1 MLHRP
6 HARRTAVAAAL
17 ALLLS
22 ALALAGCSAARN
34 GGSSGAPDNAAP
46 QAAGAPNQAAGEGA
60 AGGKAADSAA
70 GTNGN
75 AGTLTPV
82 QERSLIYTG
91 TITVEVDSVVQRA
104 DAATAIAVGAGG
116 VVAGDNRTIDAGR
129 SQATLI
135 LRVPADKFEST
146 LDALSRL
153 GTEESRQISADD
165 VTEQLID
172 LDARIAAQQA
182 SVNRVQAL
190 LAQAQSISE
199 IMSIESELTRRQA
212 DLDSLTQRRAKM
224 AGLVDLA
231 TITAVLHGPD
241 ATIAPPKE
249 EQTGFLAG
257 LRSGW
262 HGFLASVA
270 GVLTVAGY
278 LLPWVAVIGLP
289 LWLILWLTRR
299 RRQARSTPPT
309 PAPPAPAPP
318 TPAPGE

>member
-6 HARRTAVAAAL
+6 HTRRKAAAGAL
-17 ALLLS
+17 AVLLG
-22 ALALAGCSAARN
+22 ALALAGCSANRS
-34 GGSSGAPDNAAP
+34 GTSGAPDNAAAP
-46 QAAGAPNQAAGEGA
+46 AAGAPNQYSGGDA
-60 AGGKAADSAA
+60 AGGKAADAPAPTS
-70 GTNGN
+70 GD
-75 AGTLTPV
+75 AGTLAPV

-91 TITVEVDSVVQRA
+91 TITVEVDSVAQRA
-104 DAATAIAVGAGG
+104 DAATAIALGAGG
-116 VVAGDNRTIDAGR
+116 LVAGDNRTIDAGR

-135 LRVPADKFEST
+135 LRVPANQFEST

-165 VTEQLID
+165 VTEQMID
-172 LDARIAAQQA
+172 LDVRIAAQKA

-231 TITAVLHGPD
+231 TVTAVLHGPD
-241 ATIAPPKE
+241 ATIATPKE

-257 LRSGW
+257 LRAGW

-278 LLPWVAVIGLP
+278 LLPWVVAIGVP

-299 RRQARSTPPT
+299 RRRARLTPP
-309 PAPPAPAPP
+309 PPAPAASAPP
-318 TPAPGE
+318 TPATGE

>member
-6 HARRTAVAAAL
+6 HGRRTAVTAAL
-17 ALLLS
+17 AVLLG
-22 ALALAGCSAARN
+22 ALALAGCSATRSDN
-34 GGSSGAPDNAAP
+34 SSSVDAPAAP
-46 QAAGAPNQAAGEGA
+46 AAGAPNQYSGQDA
-60 AGGKAADSAA
+60 AGGKAADAA
-70 GTNGN
+70 PETNGD

-91 TITVEVDSVVQRA
+91 TITVEVDSVVSAA
-104 DAATAIAVGAGG
+104 DAATGIAVGAGG
-116 VVAGDNRTIDAGR
+116 LVSGDNRTIDAGR

-135 LRVPADKFEST
+135 LRVPANQFEST
-146 LDALSRL
+146 LDALARL
-153 GTEESRQISADD
+153 GTEESRQVNADD

-182 SVNRVQAL
+182 SVSRVQAL

-241 ATIAPPKE
+241 APSTVPQE

-278 LLPWVAVIGLP
+278 LLPWVVVIGLP
-289 LWLILWLTRR
+289 LWLILWLLRR
-299 RRQARSTPPT
+299 RRRVRSTTATPP
-309 PAPPAPAPP
+309 PPA
-318 TPAPGE
+318 GQ